1 MDIKRYGVDGGVG
14 TGGQHLPFARAV
26 EANGWLYVSGQVPMA
41 NGELIPGNITTQSR
55 QAIQNLLSILEEAG
69 YGPKHVVRCGVW
81 LEDSRDFASF
91 NASLRNTSATIHRL
105 ALASSPTWL
114 SIAKWRSTASL
125 TKLRT
130 ARIKRPAPEADA
142 MRQCGQWP
150 LPGRRSASDPAAL
163 RHGPLPEHSATAPRP
178 ARTRPQHEW
187 PYPD

>member
-81 LEDSRDFASF
+81 LEDSRDFAAF
-91 NASLRNTSATIHRL
+91 NAVFKQYFGNY
-105 ALASSPTWL
+105 P
-114 SIAKWRSTASL
+114 
-125 TKLRT
+125 
-130 ARIKRPAPEADA
+130 
-142 MRQCGQWP
+142 
-150 LPGRRSASDPAAL
+150 
-163 RHGPLPEHSATAPRP
+163 P
-178 ARTRPQHEW
+178 ARACVVSNMVVDCKVEIDCVAYKAQDGTN
-187 PYPD
+187 